1 MSEKIKGMYGSKTRA
16 DEVLKW
22 LIEQGAEPAS
32 VKLLGGDTCNT
43 IYYVNKQKQ
52 ATWVNAIHSELFNIV
67 ELPQWRAKKEQFYYY
82 ISDSCKVH
90 WIEKYKIYWMI
101 VDMNVVTTLKQRKK
115 RSRMQKKSVKFLKAN
130 KYISEYNV
138 VNFILNP

>member
-90 WIEKYKIYWMI
+90 WDREIQDILDDSRYECGNYFKTKEEAESYAEKIREI
-101 VDMNVVTTLKQRKK
+101 F
-115 RSRMQKKSVKFLKAN
+115 KSK
-130 KYISEYNV
+130 
-138 VNFILNP
+138 